1 MDRKPLPRRQP
12 NAGHGAK
19 APLDP
24 DFVAPAHTTPKR
36 RVQNRAPG
44 GKAVPRR
51 NKRKQD
57 TSVRGIGTARLLI
70 TMASCFAFS
79 LWLSVEAQNLVR
91 DRFSPPPLVMKAQ
104 VSMGD
109 SSAFKF

>member
-12 NAGHGAK
+12 IAGHGAK

-24 DFVAPAHTTPKR
+24 DFVAPAHTIPKR
-36 RVQNRAPG
+36 RIQNRTAA
-44 GKAVPRR
+44 GKAAPRR
-51 NKRKQD
+51 NKRKQE
-57 TSVRGIGTARLLI
+57 TTAKGIGTARLLV
-70 TMASCFAFS
+70 TLASCFAFS

-91 DRFSPPPLVMKAQ
+91 DRFSPPAVVKVQ
-104 VSMGD
+104 VSIGD

>member
-12 NAGHGAK
+12 TAGHGAK

-24 DFVAPAHTTPKR
+24 DFVAPAHTIPKR
-36 RVQNRAPG
+36 RTPHRGTA

-51 NKRKQD
+51 NKRKKE
-57 TSVRGIGTARLLI
+57 TSVRGIGTFRLLI

-91 DRFSPPPLVMKAQ
+91 DRFSPPPPVMKAQ
-104 VSMGD
+104 ISMGD

>member
-12 NAGHGAK
+12 IAGHGAK

-24 DFVAPAHTTPKR
+24 DFVAPVHTIPKR
-36 RVQNRAPG
+36 RVQARSQA
-44 GKAVPRR
+44 GKPAPRR
-51 NKRKQD
+51 NKRKAEP
-57 TSVRGIGTARLLI
+57 VRKGIGTTRFLI

-79 LWLSVEAQNLVR
+79 LWISVEAQNLVR
-91 DRFSPPPLVMKAQ
+91 DRFSPPPPVTKAQ